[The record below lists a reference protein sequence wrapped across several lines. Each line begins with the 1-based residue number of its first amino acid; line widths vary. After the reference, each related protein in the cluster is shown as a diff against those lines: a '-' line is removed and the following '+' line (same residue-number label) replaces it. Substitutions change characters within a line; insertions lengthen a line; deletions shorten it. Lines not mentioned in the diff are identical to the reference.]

1 MLNLDSRLLAQHPD
15 VLAKLRA
22 EISSLVGVGKE
33 SMLPDRNS
41 LKRMR
46 YMNLV
51 FKEGMSVL
59 TGIMLPL
66 DHLSKI
72 H

>member
-1 MLNLDSRLLAQHPD
+1 
-15 VLAKLRA
+15 
-22 EISSLVGVGKE
+22 
-33 SMLPDRNS
+33 MLPDRNS

-51 FKEGMSVL
+51 FKEGMFVP
-59 TGIMLPL
+59 TGIMSSN
-66 DHLSKI
+66 DVLSKI

>member
-1 MLNLDSRLLAQHPD
+1 
-15 VLAKLRA
+15 
-22 EISSLVGVGKE
+22 
-33 SMLPDRNS
+33 MLPDRNS

-66 DHLSKI
+66 DILSKI